1 MLTLIDVQ
9 NDSKLGHFE
18 NFESMRVWVQDN
30 RIIPGRYCVISVDD
44 FHQVQ
49 EVFFVD
55 VVEQVGEDKI
65 TFDGIPFE
73 QFAMSSQIKGSIR
86 IDDLLFG
93 SFTIW
98 RKWQLIQL
106 FDSLKPGV
114 EVQIRLEGDKFFKVQ
129 YCPGEKN
136 LVLYRSSNSY

>member
-1 MLTLIDVQ
+1 MLTLIDIRY
-9 NDSKLGHFE
+9 DSKLENFE
-18 NFESMRVWVQDN
+18 DFESMRAWVRAN
-30 RIIPGRYCVISVDD
+30 RILPGRYCVVAVID
-44 FHQVQ
+44 FQVS

-55 VVEQVGEDKI
+55 VVEEIGEDQI

-73 QFAMSSQIKGSIR
+73 EFAETSQVKGSIR
-86 IDDLLFG
+86 IDDLMFG

-114 EVQIRLEGDKFFKVQ
+114 QVQIRLEGDKFFKVQ
-129 YCPGEKN
+129 YHPGEKN
-136 LVLYRSSNSY
+136 MVLHRCVNSY

>member
-1 MLTLIDVQ
+1 MLSLIDVR
-9 NDSKLGHFE
+9 NDSKLDNFE
-18 NFESMRVWVQDN
+18 DFESMQAWVRAN
-30 RIIPGRYCVISVDD
+30 RILPGRYCVIGTFDR
-44 FHQVQ
+44 QVE

-55 VVEQVGEDKI
+55 IVDEVGEDQI
-65 TFDGIPFE
+65 TFNGIPFE
-73 QFAMSSQIKGSIR
+73 EFAESSQIKGSVR

-129 YCPGEKN
+129 YHPGQKD
-136 LVLYRSSNSY
+136 LMLYRCGHSY